1 MEPWIWEKYISIA
14 NNKVLMPNN
23 SEHMIKYA
31 YSKRLNCSPGS
42 DNFYWKIQTR
52 QGNPVKGK
60 LLFNSIEQ
68 LDALVLNLKCGHWF
82 FITVNVSYFGKYFDL
97 QVPDIQTIYFST
109 LVLFHTKKPNL
120 NCGHCNQYWCF
131 VISWSWTTVIWIFN

>member
-1 MEPWIWEKYISIA
+1 MEPWIWEKYILIA

-82 FITVNVSYFGKYFDL
+82 FYYSKCIIFWRKKLGLRVYFDL
-97 QVPDIQTIYFST
+97 QVRDIQTKFFSM
-109 LVLFHTKKPNL
+109 LVLFSYQKAKL
-120 NCGHCNQYWCF
+120 KLGSLQSILMLCD
-131 VISWSWTTVIWIFN
+131 